1 LNYDNACKYLAEQ
14 YPVEFATWLLSLE
27 SQDIQ
32 VLKTELTLEPIR
44 ADAVTFLQTAN
55 QILHIEFQTLPASN
69 PPIPFRMLDYSVRL
83 KRQYRCDVE
92 QVVIFLQA
100 TNDEIVFTEDY
111 QDRTTSHRYR
121 VVRLWEQDSAPF
133 LANPGLLPLAT
144 LTQTD
149 SPQALLAQVAE
160 QVDRISDREQRQNIA
175 GCAEILAGLRF
186 EKDLIRQFFREE
198 IMRESV
204 IYQDILQQGV
214 QQGRQEGRQKEGEV
228 ALITRQLTR
237 RLGDLDLLLIE
248 RIRGLSTLALEEL
261 GVALLD
267 FSNAADLMA
276 WFDQQERREGEIAL
290 ITRQLT
296 QRLGEVDPSLSDRI
310 RRLSPLALEALG
322 IALLDFS
329 EVADLV
335 AWLEQ
340 QAVRD

>member
-1 LNYDNACKYLAEQ
+1 MNYDNACKYLAEQ
-14 YPVEFATWLLSLE
+14 YPAEFATWLLSVQ
-27 SQDIQ
+27 SQNIQ

-44 ADAVTFLQTAN
+44 ADAVTFLRTAN

-69 PPIPFRMLDYSVRL
+69 PSIPFRMLDYSVRL

-100 TNDEIVFTEDY
+100 TTNEVVFTEDY

-160 QVDRISDREQRQNIA
+160 RVDRISDREQQQNIA

-204 IYQDILQQGV
+204 IYQDILQRGL
-214 QQGRQEGRQKEGEV
+214 QQGRQEGRQEGEV
-228 ALITRQLTR
+228 ALITRRLTR
-237 RLGDLDLLLIE
+237 RLGEVDSSLIE
-248 RIRGLSTLALEEL
+248 QIRGLSIEQLEEL
-261 GVALLD
+261 GVALFD
-267 FSNAADLMA
+267 FSDVADLVA
-276 WFDQQERREGEIAL
+276 WFEQQQRREGAITL
-290 ITRQLT
+290 ITRQLRR
-296 QRLGEVDPSLSDRI
+296 RLAEVDSSLIEQI
-310 RRLSPLALEALG
+310 RRLSTEQLEVLS

-329 EVADLV
+329 AVADLV

-340 QAVRD
+340 QTISN

>member
-1 LNYDNACKYLAEQ
+1 VSYDNACKYLAEQ
-14 YPVEFATWLLSLE
+14 YPAEFVSWLLSV
-27 SQDIQ
+27 QQQNIQ

-44 ADAVTFLQTAN
+44 ADAVTFLRTAN
-55 QILHIEFQTLPASN
+55 QILHIEFQTLPESN

-100 TNDEIVFTEDY
+100 TDDEIVFTEDY

-121 VVRLWEQDSAPF
+121 VVRLWEQDSTPF

-160 QVDRISDREQRQNIA
+160 QVDRISEREQQRNIA

-204 IYQDILQQGV
+204 IYQDILQQGL
-214 QQGRQEGRQKEGEV
+214 QQGRREGKQEGEV
-228 ALITRQLTR
+228 TVILRFLKR
-237 RLGDLDLLLIE
+237 RVGEIDPILQEQIQ
-248 RIRGLSTLALEEL
+248 GLSTKQLEEL
-261 GVALLD
+261 AEALLD
-267 FSNAADLMA
+267 FSSVADLMA
-276 WFDQQERREGEIAL
+276 WFAQQERREGEATL
-290 ITRQLT
+290 ILRQLT
-296 QRLGEVDPSLSDRI
+296 QRLGEVDSLLI
-310 RRLSPLALEALG
+310 EQIQKLSTEQLEALS

-329 EVADLV
+329 EIANLV
-335 AWLEQ
+335 AWLQ
-340 QAVRD
+340 QQEVSN

>member
-1 LNYDNACKYLAEQ
+1 MVEESEETSGVSYDNACKYLAEQ
-14 YPVEFATWLLSLE
+14 YPAEFASWLLSVQ
-27 SQDIQ
+27 SPDIR

-55 QILHIEFQTLPASN
+55 QILHIEFQTLPTSN
-69 PPIPFRMLDYSVRL
+69 PSILFRMLDYSVRL

-100 TNDEIVFTEDY
+100 TNDEIVFTEQY

-121 VVRLWEQDSAPF
+121 TIRLWEQDSAPF

-160 QVDRISDREQRQNIA
+160 QVDRISEREQRQNIA

-204 IYQDILQQGV
+204 IYQDILQQGL
-214 QQGRQEGRQKEGEV
+214 QQGRREGKQEEAV
-228 ALITRQLTR
+228 DLITRQLTR
-237 RLGDLDLLLIE
+237 RLGEVDSLLIE
-248 RIRGLSTLALEEL
+248 RIRELALDRLEEL

-267 FSNAADLMA
+267 FSSAADLMA
-276 WFDQQERREGEIAL
+276 WFTQQERRGGGGAL
-290 ITRQLT
+290 FFRQPPPRVGGGDL
-296 QRLGEVDPSLSDRI
+296 SL
-310 RRLSPLALEALG
+310 
-322 IALLDFS
+322 F
-329 EVADLV
+329 
-335 AWLEQ
+335 
-340 QAVRD
+340 

>member
-1 LNYDNACKYLAEQ
+1 VSYDNACKYLAEQ
-14 YPVEFATWLLSLE
+14 YPAEFVSWLLSVQ
-27 SQDIQ
+27 SQDLQ

-44 ADAVTFLQTAN
+44 ADAVTFLKTSN
-55 QILHIEFQTLPASN
+55 QILHIEFQTLPTSN
-69 PPIPFRMLDYSVRL
+69 PSISFRMLDYSVRL

-100 TNDEIVFTEDY
+100 TNDEIVFTEEY

-149 SPQALLAQVAE
+149 SPQGLLAQVAE
-160 QVDRISDREQRQNIA
+160 RAATIPDRRQRQNIA

-186 EKDLIRQFFREE
+186 EKDLIRQFFRED

-204 IYQDILQQGV
+204 IYQDILQQGR
-214 QQGRQEGRQKEGEV
+214 RQE
-228 ALITRQLTR
+228 ALSLVMRQLNR
-237 RLGDLDLLLIE
+237 RLGEVNPAAIE
-248 RIRGLSTLALEEL
+248 RVRGLSIEQLEEL

-276 WFDQQERREGEIAL
+276 WFTQQERREVEIAL
-290 ITRQLT
+290 ILRQLT
-296 QRLGEVDPSLSDRI
+296 QQLGEVDSSLSDRI
-310 RRLSPLALEALG
+310 RRLSTQQLETLG

-329 EVADLV
+329 EVANLA

-340 QAVRD
+340 QEVSD

>member
-1 LNYDNACKYLAEQ
+1 LSYDNACKYLAEQ
-14 YPVEFATWLLSLE
+14 YPAEFVSWLLSVQ

-44 ADAVTFLQTAN
+44 ADAVTFLRTAN
-55 QILHIEFQTLPASN
+55 QILHIEFQTLPTSN
-69 PPIPFRMLDYSVRL
+69 PSIPFRMLDYSVRL

-100 TNDEIVFTEDY
+100 TNDEIVFTEEY
-111 QDRTTSHRYR
+111 SDRTTSHRYR

-133 LANPGLLPLAT
+133 LANSGLLPLAT
-144 LTQTD
+144 LTRTD

-160 QVDRISDREQRQNIA
+160 QVDRISEREQRQNIA

-204 IYQDILQQGV
+204 IYQDILQQGL
-214 QQGRQEGRQKEGEV
+214 QQGRKEGRQEGEV
-228 ALITRQLTR
+228 ALITRLLTR
-237 RLGDLDLLLIE
+237 RLGEVDSSLIE
-248 RIRGLSTLALEEL
+248 QIRGLSIEQLEEL

-267 FSNAADLMA
+267 FSKVADLVA
-276 WFDQQERREGEIAL
+276 WFEQQKRREAELAL
-290 ITRQLT
+290 ILRQLT
-296 QRLGEVDPSLSDRI
+296 QRLGEVDSSLSDRI
-310 RRLSPLALEALG
+310 RRLSTEHLETLG

-329 EVADLV
+329 EVANLA

-340 QAVRD
+340 QQVSD

>member
-1 LNYDNACKYLAEQ
+1 MNYDNACKYLAEQ
-14 YPVEFATWLLSLE
+14 YPVEFVTWLLSLE

-149 SPQALLAQVAE
+149 SPQTLLAQVAE

-186 EKDLIRQFFREE
+186 EKDLIRQFFRED

-214 QQGRQEGRQKEGEV
+214 QQGRQEGRQEGEV

>member
-1 LNYDNACKYLAEQ
+1 LSYDNACKYLAEQ
-14 YPVEFATWLLSLE
+14 YPVEFANWLLSVQ

-55 QILHIEFQTLPASN
+55 QILHIEFQTLPTSN
-69 PPIPFRMLDYSVRL
+69 PSIPFRMLDYSVRL

-121 VVRLWEQDSAPF
+121 VIRLWEQDSAPF

-160 QVDRISDREQRQNIA
+160 QVDRISEREQRQNIA

-204 IYQDILQQGV
+204 IYQDILQRGL
-214 QQGRQEGRQKEGEV
+214 QQGRQEGRQAGEV
-228 ALITRQLTR
+228 ALITRLLKR
-237 RLGDLDLLLIE
+237 RLGEVDSLLIE
-248 RIRGLSTLALEEL
+248 RIRDLSLDRLEEL

-267 FSNAADLMA
+267 FSSVADLMA
-276 WFDQQERREGEIAL
+276 WFTQQERREGEATL
-290 ITRQLT
+290 ILRQLT
-296 QRLGEVDPSLSDRI
+296 QRLGEVDSSLIEQI
-310 RRLSPLALEALG
+310 RKLSTEQLEALG

-329 EVADLV
+329 EVANLV

-340 QAVRD
+340 QQVSD

>member
-1 LNYDNACKYLAEQ
+1 
-14 YPVEFATWLLSLE
+14 
-27 SQDIQ
+27 
-32 VLKTELTLEPIR
+32 
-44 ADAVTFLQTAN
+44 
-55 QILHIEFQTLPASN
+55 
-69 PPIPFRMLDYSVRL
+69 MLDYSVRL

-214 QQGRQEGRQKEGEV
+214 QQGRQEGRQEGEV

-237 RLGDLDLLLIE
+237 RLGKVDSLLIE
-248 RIRGLSTLALEEL
+248 RIRGLSLEQLEEL
-261 GVALLD
+261 AEALLV
-267 FSNAADLMA
+267 FSSVADLMA
-276 WFDQQERREGEIAL
+276 WFTQQERREAEIAL
-290 ITRQLT
+290 ILRQLT
-296 QRLGEVDPSLSDRI
+296 QQLGEVDSSLIEQI
-310 RRLSPLALEALG
+310 RRLSTEQLEMLG

-329 EVADLV
+329 EVANLV

-340 QAVRD
+340 QEVSN

>member
-1 LNYDNACKYLAEQ
+1 LSYDNACKYLAEQ
-14 YPVEFATWLLSLE
+14 YPDEFANWLLSVQ
-27 SQDIQ
+27 SQNIQ

-44 ADAVTFLQTAN
+44 ADAVTFLRTAN

-100 TNDEIVFTEDY
+100 TNDEIVFTEEY

-121 VVRLWEQDSAPF
+121 VIRLWEQDSASF

-160 QVDRISDREQRQNIA
+160 RTATIPDRGQRQNIT

-204 IYQDILQQGV
+204 IYQDILQRGL
-214 QQGRQEGRQKEGEV
+214 QQGRREGKQEGEV
-228 ALITRQLTR
+228 DLITRQLTR
-237 RLGDLDLLLIE
+237 RLGEINSLLIE
-248 RIRGLSTLALEEL
+248 RIRGLSTEQLEEL

-267 FSNAADLMA
+267 FSNMADLMA
-276 WFDQQERREGEIAL
+276 WFAQKERREVEVAL
-290 ITRQLT
+290 ILRQLT
-296 QRLGEVDPSLSDRI
+296 QRLGEVDSSLSDRI
-310 RRLSPLALEALG
+310 RRLSTLSLETLG

-335 AWLEQ
+335 AWLQ
-340 QAVRD
+340 QQEVSD